1 MQILN
6 WGEASFKGRVE
17 KVLEKLHRLH
27 EMLGR
32 ATMLMNGETVLK
44 NK

>member
-17 KVLEKLHRLH
+17 KVFR
-27 EMLGR
+27 
-32 ATMLMNGETVLK
+32 ETAPTPWNVGQGHNAYEWGDGAK
-44 NK
+44 K